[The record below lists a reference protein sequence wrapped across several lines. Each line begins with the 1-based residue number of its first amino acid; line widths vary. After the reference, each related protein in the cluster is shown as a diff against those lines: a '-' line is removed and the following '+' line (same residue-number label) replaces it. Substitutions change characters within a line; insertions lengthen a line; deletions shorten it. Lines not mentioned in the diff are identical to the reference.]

1 MKKDLERELTEAL
14 EIAARIAEA
23 GRAPTAAEKKRFQE
37 IRGHLTKQPVDWRSR
52 LADEIDRLASALEGM
67 GI

>member
-1 MKKDLERELTEAL
+1 VKKNLEKELREAL
-14 EIAARIAEA
+14 DIAARIAES
-23 GRAPTAAEKKRFQE
+23 GRAPTDAERKRFLE
-37 IRGHLTKQPVDWRSR
+37 IRGHLQKQDAGWQAR